1 MINDLPTIFE
11 VVTGSVKKQGK
22 DKSLVS
28 NNSSNKSKTGSKGVS
43 QIFSILFHFHLM
55 NGDLCLNGV
64 GLIKNF
70 GP

>member
-28 NNSSNKSKTGSKGVS
+28 NNSSGKSRTGPKGVKR
-43 QIFSILFHFHLM
+43 IFCILFHFHS
-55 NGDLCLNGV
+55 
-64 GLIKNF
+64 
-70 GP
+70 

>member
-28 NNSSNKSKTGSKGVS
+28 NNSSNKSKMGPKGVNR
-43 QIFSILFHFHLM
+43 IFSIIFHFRLL
-55 NGDLCLNGV
+55 NNDLS
-64 GLIKNF
+64 
-70 GP
+70 